1 MRSAARRSIDW
12 SRHGEY
18 LAALFRGKFGSNQRA
33 ATFRRFDHD
42 DTQREATEN
51 AVAAGENRSVGG
63 GLRGEFRKKSPTPP
77 HPSPAEHNGH
87 GSSGGPTACSHV
99 H

>member
-1 MRSAARRSIDW
+1 MGSAARRSIDW

-42 DTQREATEN
+42 DTHRQAAEN
-51 AVAAGENRSVGG
+51 AVTPRKMCCEGRRSKGKFG
-63 GLRGEFRKKSPTPP
+63 K
-77 HPSPAEHNGH
+77 
-87 GSSGGPTACSHV
+87 
-99 H
+99 